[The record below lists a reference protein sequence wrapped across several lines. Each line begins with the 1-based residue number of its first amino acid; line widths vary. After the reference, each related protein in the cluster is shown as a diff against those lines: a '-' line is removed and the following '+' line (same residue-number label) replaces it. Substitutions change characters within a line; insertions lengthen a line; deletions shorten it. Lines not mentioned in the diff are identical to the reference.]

1 MNNEV
6 TKNYRKYNYKLPLK
20 KLILAQFGAAMLGI
34 MTSMPTVSIAN
45 GGHALDLAT
54 STLAVAFLL
63 YLQYTAM
70 WDIGAK
76 DKIAIDGG
84 RLRCDKLLG
93 LKAALLANL
102 PTYILCALSIIFKG
116 IHLLTSVDAIGAC
129 ATATYGAE
137 LLWNYM
143 YHGYLVLIVP
153 KEPNSAMFIL
163 YLAAFA
169 ALTIPS
175 LLTSFIAYNRGVKGI
190 RIIPEKKK
198 D

>member
-1 MNNEV
+1 M
-6 TKNYRKYNYKLPLK
+6 K

-34 MTSMPTVSIAN
+34 MTSMPTISLAN
-45 GGHALDLAT
+45 GGHTLDLLT
-54 STLAVAFLL
+54 SSLSVAFLL
-63 YLQYTAM
+63 YLQYTAI
-70 WDIGAK
+70 WDIAAK
-76 DKIAIDGG
+76 DKIAIDGN
-84 RLRCDKLLG
+84 RLREDKLVG
-93 LKAALLANL
+93 VKAALLANL
-102 PTYILCALSIIFKG
+102 PTYILCVLSIILKG
-116 IHLLTSVDAIGAC
+116 IHLLTNVDAIGA
-129 ATATYGAE
+129 ASSAVYGAE

-153 KEPNSAMFIL
+153 SQPNSPVFLA

-175 LLTSFIAYNRGVKGI
+175 ILISYIAYNRGLKGI

>member
-1 MNNEV
+1 MSTEV

-34 MTSMPTVSIAN
+34 MTSMPTVSLSN
-45 GGHALDLAT
+45 GGYGLDLIT
-54 STLAVAFLL
+54 SSLAVAFLL
-63 YLQYTAM
+63 YLQYTAI
-70 WDIGAK
+70 WDIAAK

-84 RLRCDKLLG
+84 RLREDKLTG

-102 PTYILCALSIIFKG
+102 PTYILCAVSIIFKG
-116 IHLLTSVDAIGAC
+116 IHLLTDVDVVGAC
-129 ATATYGAE
+129 ATASYGAE

-153 KEPNSAMFIL
+153 KEPNSAMFLL

-175 LLTSFIAYNRGVKGI
+175 LLISAIAYNRGLRGM